1 MRHRKTSGRESKQE
15 PNTEDRGATGSPG
28 SGSCPRTTASPSE
41 CWLAGPLEL
50 AVSRPCYHPAGLEVP
65 ATFSKGQRA
74 LRRGEEM
81 LQAAEPE
88 ARPTATLAGRTR
100 GLRVRPGPAAW
111 ARIPAPH
118 SWLCAPSWCFCSRI
132 CRLESTCG
140 DAAGPE
146 AARGGQRVAMRG
158 LSQRAGLGPGPLCAL
173 PQQAAAHVQPLH
185 LLKPDAPICSR
196 NKPPRPTPATPA
208 LRSGRHSWD
217 GAPSGRAD
225 SGALSERTAKP
236 GCLGSFLET

>member
-1 MRHRKTSGRESKQE
+1 M
-15 PNTEDRGATGSPG
+15 
-28 SGSCPRTTASPSE
+28 
-41 CWLAGPLEL
+41 
-50 AVSRPCYHPAGLEVP
+50 
-65 ATFSKGQRA
+65 
-74 LRRGEEM
+74 
-81 LQAAEPE
+81 
-88 ARPTATLAGRTR
+88 LAGRAPRAGCLPSLLPPCRAGSASHILQRAKGSAPRRRNATGR
-100 GLRVRPGPAAW
+100 RAGGTAHRNSRRPYPGAKSAARAGCLGLNPSSTFLAVCPLSVLLL
-111 ARIPAPH
+111 PH
-118 SWLCAPSWCFCSRI
+118 LQAGE
-132 CRLESTCG
+132 ESTCG